1 MSDSR
6 ELLRQIE
13 EMRNTVM
20 DEGRPEAV
28 AKRRSFEMLT
38 ARERVAALVDD
49 SKLSEFGSLVEP
61 HRDNELNRDLVAP
74 ADGIITGTCKI
85 DGRSVNII
93 SRDYT
98 VHGGSSGKVGGLKL
112 ARAVTRSIERGMPL
126 VMLLEGGGHRI

>member
-1 MSDSR
+1 M
-6 ELLRQIE
+6 
-13 EMRNTVM
+13 
-20 DEGRPEAV
+20 
-28 AKRRSFEMLT
+28 
-38 ARERVAALVDD
+38 
-49 SKLSEFGSLVEP
+49 VEP

-93 SRDYT
+93 SHDYT

-126 VMLLEGGGHRI
+126 VMLLEGGGHRIQELLAASEKGTALSAHSFLAALG